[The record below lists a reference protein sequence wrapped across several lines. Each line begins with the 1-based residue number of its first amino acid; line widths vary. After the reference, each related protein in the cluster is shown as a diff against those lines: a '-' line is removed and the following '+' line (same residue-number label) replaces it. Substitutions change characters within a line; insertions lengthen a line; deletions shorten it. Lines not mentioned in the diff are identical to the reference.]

1 MVYIK
6 FNKSKKKILKQANK
20 KRQFYKVCKFSDV
33 MKYVYIEM
41 VSFIKTN
48 IQNKD
53 NHNDN
58 QNNCILYNKIDELM
72 YSSIHK

>member
-1 MVYIK
+1 
-6 FNKSKKKILKQANK
+6 
-20 KRQFYKVCKFSDV
+20 

>member
-1 MVYIK
+1 
-6 FNKSKKKILKQANK
+6 
-20 KRQFYKVCKFSDV
+20 

-58 QNNCILYNKIDELM
+58 QNNCILYNKSDELM
-72 YSSIHK
+72 YSSIHKQKRGKGRNCKNNYSE